1 MSKER
6 EAILDATSQPDHQ
19 DNDYNQDDPQELFE
33 VPLED
38 HQEAQWSGVSHQDL
52 GSGTPVQENE
62 TSPQEWNQVSHSDQ
76 GKKKKGKNKGK
87 TKTKKKPPS
96 VCASPF
102 AFGAKIARKL
112 TGTPSPKK
120 GSPESTST
128 HGDVEQGGN
137 KDPQEH
143 MDPEEMYPKDGAKHD

>member
-1 MSKER
+1 M
-6 EAILDATSQPDHQ
+6 SQPDQQ
-19 DNDYNQDDPQELFE
+19 DNVHNQDEPEDLFE

-38 HQEAQWSGVSHQDL
+38 HREAKWNGVTHQNL
-52 GSGTPVQENE
+52 GSGTPIQENDA
-62 TSPQEWNQVSHSDQ
+62 SPQGWNQVPTSEQ
-76 GKKKKGKNKGK
+76 KRKKKGKKKKPN
-87 TKTKKKPPS
+87 

-102 AFGAKIARKL
+102 NAAAKLARKL

-128 HGDVEQGGN
+128 YGDVEQGGN

-143 MDPEEMYPKDGAKHD
+143 MTPDGMCPKVGAKRD